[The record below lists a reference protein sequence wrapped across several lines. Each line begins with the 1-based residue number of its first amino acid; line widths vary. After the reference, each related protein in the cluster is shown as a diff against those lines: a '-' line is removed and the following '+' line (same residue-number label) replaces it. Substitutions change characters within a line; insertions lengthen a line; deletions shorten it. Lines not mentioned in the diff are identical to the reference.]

1 MSENISICNGENSF
15 FGELSVLLEIPK
27 NQKDATKNSSNP
39 EKIYETYYNFILLY
53 FLFYNIYLDLIKK
66 LQKKLMR
73 MERIQVNK
81 VIHRQK

>member
-39 EKIYETYYNFILLY
+39 EKIYETYCS
-53 FLFYNIYLDLIKK
+53 FYY
-66 LQKKLMR
+66 
-73 MERIQVNK
+73 
-81 VIHRQK
+81 

>member
-39 EKIYETYYNFILLY
+39 EKIYETYCCFIIIIMLLFIITY
-53 FLFYNIYLDLIKK
+53 I
-66 LQKKLMR
+66 
-73 MERIQVNK
+73 
-81 VIHRQK
+81 